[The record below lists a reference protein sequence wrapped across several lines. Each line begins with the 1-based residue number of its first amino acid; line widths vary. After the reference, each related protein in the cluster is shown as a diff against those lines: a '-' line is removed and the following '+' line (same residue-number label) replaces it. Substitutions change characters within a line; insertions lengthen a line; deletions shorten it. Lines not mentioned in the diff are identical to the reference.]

1 MSTNVTPGPGSGQLP
16 PAKKANWL
24 LWVLAGCGGLIV
36 IAALLALAGGLFVA
50 HKAKQ
55 AGLDPDLMQKNPAL
69 AVTKM
74 MATFNPDLEVL
85 SVDERRGIITVRDK
99 KDNKVLTI
107 NLEDAKK
114 GKIVFQEQGKGAVA
128 FEGSEGS
135 LKVQSDEG
143 TMEFGAGGKAPAWAP
158 SYPGAKP
165 EGVFQNKTAEGES
178 GTFHF
183 TVKDPP
189 ERVIQW
195 YVAELNKAGM
205 KTTSNAVQENGKT
218 TGGMA
223 SAQDPGGKRS
233 ASVVVGYSEEG
244 TSVTVTFGEKK

>member
-1 MSTNVTPGPGSGQLP
+1 MSTNMTLGPDSGQLP

-36 IAALLALAGGLFVA
+36 IAALLAFAGGLFVA

-55 AGLDPDLMQKNPAL
+55 AGLDPNLMKRNPAL

-74 MATFNPDLEVL
+74 IATFNPDLEVL
-85 SVDERRGIITVRDK
+85 QVDERRGVITVRDK

-107 NLEDAKK
+107 NLEDAKR
-114 GKIVFQEQGKGAVA
+114 GKIVFQEQGKDAVT

-135 LKVQSDEG
+135 LKVQSEEG
-143 TMEFGAGGKAPAWAP
+143 TMEFGAGGKTPAWVPA
-158 SYPGAKP
+158 YPGGKS
-165 EGVFQNKTAEGES
+165 EGGFHNKTAEGES

-183 TVKDPP
+183 MTKDSP

-205 KTTSNAVQENGKT
+205 KTNSNTIQENGKT
-218 TGGMA
+218 TGGTA
-223 SAQDPGGKRS
+223 SGQDPGGKRS
-233 ASVVVGYSEEG
+233 ASVVAGLSGEG